1 MPVGQPTPPMADF
14 AAAAEILAQR
24 QHDEGDRSEPQS

>member
-1 MPVGQPTPPMADF
+1 MPTMPPMGDF

-24 QHDEGDRSEPQS
+24 PDEPEQA

>member
-1 MPVGQPTPPMADF
+1 MPPMADF

-24 QHDEGDRSEPQS
+24 QTDDRNEVERDQ